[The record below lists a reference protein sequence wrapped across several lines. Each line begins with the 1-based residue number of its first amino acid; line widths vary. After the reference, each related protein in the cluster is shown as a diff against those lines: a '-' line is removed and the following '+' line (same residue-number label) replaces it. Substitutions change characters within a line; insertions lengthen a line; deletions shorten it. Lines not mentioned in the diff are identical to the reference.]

1 MIGER
6 CKLPLSDVEDV
17 LEAMECMVVVVGIP
31 SQSSLIVVLVFTTQF
46 YMLSTLDP
54 LLRFLHGIRNRNV

>member
-31 SQSSLIVVLVFTTQF
+31 SQSSIVILVFTTQF